1 MSTQTETTTPP
12 TPQARAKLAALES
25 LLQSY
30 GSVIVAYSGGVDSAF
45 LAVVAARVLKD
56 KALAVTANSESL
68 APEELTD
75 AIALA
80 ERFGFRHEV
89 VRTAELSDENYASN
103 PLNRCYFCKSELMT
117 KLLEFARERGGPVA
131 LGATMD
137 DLADFRPGESAASER
152 GAVFPLRDAKL
163 HKEEI
168 RALSREL
175 NLPTW
180 DKPGAACLSSR
191 IPFGERVT
199 AEKLAQIA
207 SGEYYL
213 HKAGFR
219 ECRLRHHG
227 AVARL
232 EVPPEKFAEVLEKSA
247 EITREL
253 RALGFA
259 HVTLDLLGLRSGSLL
274 EAALKTK

>member
-1 MSTQTETTTPP
+1 MSTQTDSTTPP
-12 TPQARAKLAALES
+12 TPEARAKLAALES

-30 GSVIVAYSGGVDSAF
+30 GSLIVAYSGGVDSAF
-45 LAVVAARVLKD
+45 LAVIAGRVLKD

-68 APEELTD
+68 APEELAD

-117 KLLEFARERGGPVA
+117 KLLAFAGERGGPVA

-137 DLADFRPGESAASER
+137 DLADFRPGENAASER

-227 AVARL
+227 SVARL

-247 EITREL
+247 EISREL

-259 HVTLDLLGLRSGSLL
+259 HVTLDLLGLRSGSLV